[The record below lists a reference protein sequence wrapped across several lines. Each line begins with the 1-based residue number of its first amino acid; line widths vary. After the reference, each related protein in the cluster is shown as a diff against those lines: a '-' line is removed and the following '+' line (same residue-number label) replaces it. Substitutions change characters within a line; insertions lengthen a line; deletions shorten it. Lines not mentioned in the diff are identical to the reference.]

1 MKWVWAGERGR
12 EYGGARGRPPEA
24 GGTTLQGEVP
34 ATTDSGEYR
43 EGTVKST
50 PARGVKEILKPR
62 TCKQSEGGDRKVC
75 LRACLLKNEPASVCT
90 SRG

>member
-1 MKWVWAGERGR
+1 MGGDR
-12 EYGGARGRPPEA
+12 EYGGCRGRPSEA
-24 GGTTLQGEVP
+24 GGTTPQGAVP

-62 TCKQSEGGDRKVC
+62 TRKQSGAIGVSQAEGVPI
-75 LRACLLKNEPASVCT
+75 EE
-90 SRG
+90 